1 MGRKHT
7 ASEVSRRGNDLDKV
21 NFTVRLA
28 EVPISISA
36 IYHSTKD
43 FCRDYLTGEEPVFSL
58 EVTPGDIAYERE
70 KSAREDDYEGIP
82 IRHFSDSYLETLAV
96 YRKIAE
102 QMLDY
107 GVLLFHGSVV
117 AVDHKAYIFTA
128 KSGTGKSTHTRL
140 WRELLGERAV
150 MVNDDKP
157 LLRVGEGSV
166 TAFGTPWDGKHHL
179 SSNIAVPVQ
188 AICIMERGK
197 ENQIKEI
204 SARDAWPMLMQQSY
218 RSGDPGKLAKTM
230 DLLDQL
236 AAKARLYRM
245 ACNMELS
252 AAEMSYHKMR

>member
-1 MGRKHT
+1 M
-7 ASEVSRRGNDLDKV
+7 DKV

-28 EVPISISA
+28 EVPISVSA
-36 IYHSTKD
+36 IYHATKD
-43 FCRDYLTGEEPVFSL
+43 FCRDYLTEEAPVLSV
-58 EVTPGDIAYERE
+58 EIAPEDIAYERE
-70 KSAREDDYEGIP
+70 KSAREDAYEGIP
-82 IRHFSDSYLETLAV
+82 VRHFSDSYLETLAV
-96 YRKIAE
+96 YRKIVE

-107 GVLLFHGSVV
+107 GILLFHGSVV
-117 AVDHKAYIFTA
+117 AVDRKAYIFTA
-128 KSGTGKSTHTRL
+128 KSGTGKSTHARL

-157 LLRVGEGSV
+157 LLRIAESGV

-179 SSNIAVPVQ
+179 SNNIAVPVQ
-188 AICIMERGK
+188 AICILERGE

-218 RSGDPGKLAKTM
+218 RSANPGKLARTM

-236 AAKARLYRM
+236 AAKAHLYRM

-252 AAEMSYHKMR
+252 AAEMSYHKMRHDK